1 MINTLRKLKLGIV
14 RSCTPHVGNKLK
26 RKYDDH
32 TLLLLD
38 HSFHISS
45 REVRD

>member
-1 MINTLRKLKLGIV
+1 MINTLRKLKLGRMRNII
-14 RSCTPHVGNKLK
+14 PHVGNKLK

-38 HSFHISS
+38 HSFHIPS